1 MDKIV
6 RYILITLS
14 ALIVYVLWGMMN
26 EFVLLCMLLTGL
38 IVLGIVVYNTLA
50 NIILISIKLYRR
62 IKRESKA
69 N

>member
-38 IVLGIVVYNTLA
+38 IVLGIVVYNILA

-62 IKRESKA
+62 IKSESKA

>member
-14 ALIVYVLWGMMN
+14 MLIVYVLWGMMN

-38 IVLGIVVYNTLA
+38 MILGIVVYNVLA

>member
-38 IVLGIVVYNTLA
+38 IVLGIVVYNTLT
-50 NIILISIKLYRR
+50 NMILMSIKLYRR

>member
-14 ALIVYVLWGMMN
+14 ILIVYVLWGMMN

-38 IVLGIVVYNTLA
+38 MVLGIVVYNTLA

-62 IKRESKA
+62 IKSESKA